1 MSEFSD
7 KITNARK
14 KCGLSQEKAA
24 ELLSVSRQA
33 VTKWENGKSYPST
46 ENLLAISK
54 LYDIPLEELCPVP
67 TIEKEKK
74 TLPAANILCCISAI
88 FAIAAAAASF
98 AEASGASA
106 GTVLCCFIIAI
117 PMQLFVHLYFGS
129 CIQNNDFSGIAGF
142 DENIEY
148 NISAAK
154 SYLEKLDIIL
164 CSVCTAYI
172 GIIAICSWFAQTDLF
187 GILIFFCAS
196 YIYSALLFSIVFSKK
211 IYAHEEDYLR
221 AKRGYPSICVF
232 ITFMLLS
239 IVETVFIFE
248 HFGIENNTPQALAL
262 TGIALPAW
270 AAAICG
276 MFAEQRRISKN
287 GAAFFGKVFIICYVA
302 ALLLFAAL
310 PLAAKFI

>member
-1 MSEFSD
+1 M
-7 KITNARK
+7 
-14 KCGLSQEKAA
+14 
-24 ELLSVSRQA
+24 
-33 VTKWENGKSYPST
+33 
-46 ENLLAISK
+46 ENLLAISR
-54 LYDIPLEELCPVP
+54 LYGIPLEELCPVP

-88 FAIAAAAASF
+88 FAIVAAAAAF
-98 AEASGASA
+98 TEASGASA
-106 GTVLCCFIIAI
+106 GAVLCCFIIAI
-117 PMQLFVHLYFGS
+117 PMQFFVHLYFGS
-129 CIQNNDFSGIAGF
+129 CIQSNDFSGIAGF

-154 SYLEKLDIIL
+154 SYLEKLDIML
-164 CSVCTAYI
+164 YSVCTAYI

-287 GAAFFGKVFIICYVA
+287 GAAFFGKAFIICYA
-302 ALLLFAAL
+302 AAMLLLAAL